1 MRPPS
6 RDGRE
11 MDRLAAKA
19 GREMGGE
26 LLLRP
31 MIIKCLKMPVTLA
44 THKSAVYPFEQEA
57 RVKIKRLKNPALALI
72 QSPPRARGRR
82 SVVSFAAENKHCNVG
97 TSSCDPQLA

>member
-6 RDGRE
+6 RDGHE

-19 GREMGGE
+19 GREMGE

-57 RVKIKRLKNPALALI
+57 RVKIKRLKTPL
-72 QSPPRARGRR
+72 S
-82 SVVSFAAENKHCNVG
+82 H
-97 TSSCDPQLA
+97 